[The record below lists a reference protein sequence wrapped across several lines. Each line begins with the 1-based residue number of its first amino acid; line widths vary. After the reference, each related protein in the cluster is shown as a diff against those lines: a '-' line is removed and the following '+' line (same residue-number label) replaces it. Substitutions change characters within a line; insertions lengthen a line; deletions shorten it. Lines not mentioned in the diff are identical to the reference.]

1 MHPTMNRFIP
11 LALAALLVAAASAC
25 EGNHVTDPNAPGV
38 LALSLSA
45 QQAPADGATVVQV
58 TGTVD
63 RDTRGDARTLTF
75 TTGGGVFTDNGKT
88 EVTAAAD
95 ENGVVRVGLQAPGTA
110 GLVRVRVSAGGAQ
123 RVDSVTFTRA
133 LPEQLLV
140 DAEKFAVSQGIEHE
154 IKVTAQFRRAVG
166 AVTPGAAVTF
176 HAFRAD
182 TQEEIG
188 QFGVP
193 SLSDAAGQVTVRYT
207 PGATPYR
214 SRIRIVA
221 ATSGAAGQ
229 ISGETSVEV
238 ID

>member
-1 MHPTMNRFIP
+1 MVTTMTRFTP
-11 LALAALLVAAASAC
+11 LAFAALLVTAASAC
-25 EGNHVTDPNAPGV
+25 EGNHLTDPNAPGV

-45 QQAPADGATVVQV
+45 QQAPADGSTVVQV
-58 TGTVD
+58 TATVD
-63 RDTRGDARTLTF
+63 PDTRGDARKLTF
-75 TTGGGVFTDNGKT
+75 TTGGGVFTDNGKN

-110 GLVRVRVSAGGAQ
+110 GLVRVRVSVGAAQ

-133 LPEQLLV
+133 FPEQLLV
-140 DAEKFAVSQGIEHE
+140 DAEKFAVSQGVEHE
-154 IKVTAQFRRAVG
+154 IKVTAQLRRAVG
-166 AVTPGAAVTF
+166 IVTTGAAVTF
-176 HAFRAD
+176 HALRTD

-188 QFGVP
+188 QFGV
-193 SLSDAAGQVTVRYT
+193 STLSDAAGQVTLRYT

-214 SRIRIVA
+214 GRIRIVA
-221 ATSGAAGQ
+221 TTSGAAGQ